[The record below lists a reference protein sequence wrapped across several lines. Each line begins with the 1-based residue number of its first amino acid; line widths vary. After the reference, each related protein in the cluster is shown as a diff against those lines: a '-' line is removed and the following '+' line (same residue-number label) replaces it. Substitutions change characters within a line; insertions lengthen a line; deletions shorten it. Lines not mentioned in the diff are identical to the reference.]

1 MNNHGQSLGIALSER
16 IRQDILTARLAPGE
30 KLRLKMLTERYECGA
45 SPIREA
51 LNQLTTDGWVVRIDK
66 RGFFVSETSRQE
78 FDDILRNR
86 CFMEGEALRRSI
98 ELGDATWEE
107 HVLLSHHRLRQL
119 KREDDPTPAEAIAG
133 WEEAHKDFHM
143 SLISGCGS
151 PFLIATCDKLYY
163 LNIRYRHMAR
173 RNSIRRRTVV
183 REHQEITEL
192 ALARQADA
200 AVMALQEHYMV
211 TGRYLFEE

>member
-1 MNNHGQSLGIALSER
+1 MNNQSQSLGIALSER
-16 IRQDILTARLAPGE
+16 IRQDILFGRLAPGE
-30 KLRLKMLTERYECGA
+30 KLRLKMLSERYDCGA

-66 RGFFVSETSRQE
+66 RGFFVSDTSRTE

-86 CFMEGEALRRSI
+86 CFMEGEALRLSI
-98 ELGDATWEE
+98 ERGDAAWEE
-107 HVLLSHHRLRQL
+107 RVLLSHHRLRQL
-119 KREDDPTPAEAIAG
+119 KRPGDPTPVAAIAG

-173 RNSIRRRTVV
+173 SKSQRSRTVAS
-183 REHQEITEL
+183 EHEQITDL
-192 ALARQADA
+192 ALSRKTEE
-200 AVMALQEHYMV
+200 AVGALQEHYMV
-211 TGRYLFEE
+211 TGRFLFDE